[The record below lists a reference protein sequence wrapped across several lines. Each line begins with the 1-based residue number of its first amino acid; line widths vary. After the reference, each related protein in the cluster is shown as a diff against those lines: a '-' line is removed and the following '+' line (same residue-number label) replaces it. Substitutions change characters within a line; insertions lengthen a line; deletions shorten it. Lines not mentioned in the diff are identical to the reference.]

1 MKAERTNANKV
12 RITKAFVDRWSAR
25 YDEDYLHSE
34 YHPVEQSL
42 KTWLA
47 EQRGQKFLD
56 KGRFLKL
63 AAWKSPRAKR
73 HHERNDSDFVRE
85 VTELAFQQDD
95 ERLSLHILMAL
106 DGVGMPVASAL
117 LHFAFPDRY
126 PILDFHVVQA
136 LTEVGLWQRAKAPD
150 FTLAEWLKFTQLMR
164 ERAGRLGVPMRD
176 LDKALWAFD
185 KFGPKPE
192 GG

>member
-73 HHERNDSDFVRE
+73 HYERNDGDFVRE
-85 VTELAFQQDD
+85 VTELAFQQSDD
-95 ERLSLHILMAL
+95 RLGLHILMAL
-106 DGVGMPVASAL
+106 DSVGMPVASAL

-126 PILDFHVVQA
+126 PILDFHVVSA
-136 LTEVGLWQRAKAPD
+136 LAETGLWPGDEARA
-150 FTLAEWLKFTQLMR
+150 FTPPGWLEFNQLMR
-164 ERAGRLGVPMRD
+164 GLAGSLGVHMRD

-185 KFGPKPE
+185 KWPAKPE
-192 GG
+192 ER